1 MSDRQN
7 SPKRIAF
14 VVSPITG
21 QELKASQSDA
31 VEVYA
36 LLIDRK
42 FGMCDNSSSQLI
54 SQCPSRNEF
63 QTKLDVILRNW
74 KTTDQLIFYF
84 SGHGKVER
92 ETYCIVMGEDSIP
105 FANIINDIKRAGV
118 NRAILILDACH
129 SGAATGIKNN
139 NFKILE
145 SDLIPAGITI
155 LASSKESQKS
165 SELKDGS
172 RSVFTHIFCE
182 GIRTGLSGKSTD
194 NDVITVA
201 NIVEYI
207 KEILVKNPEYKLY
220 NQHPVY
226 GTDRTESDPWIAKNI
241 TKSLEKRSIQN
252 ERNSNVS
259 SYDDLKILYERTVHG
274 RYPCI
279 SASIDYV
286 NLELVKQYSDRIIPD
301 LFQNENLEE
310 VLERLYLYSHISHN
324 NQKYLHTSAVLCF
337 YQQPHLILEQ
347 ARSIFL
353 LGNPGD
359 TYFQREDINGAL
371 SYQIQQLTER
381 VEKESSAISYIGKG
395 GIREEIPDIDIL
407 VARELISNAIV
418 HRNYELNGTVIV
430 KVTKDLLE
438 IKSPGCFPNGISWNK
453 SIDPAYPSGSEPV
466 DPAIALYLSN
476 LLVYEGIGRG
486 FYIFRRYIEENGTD
500 SLTCQETSNQV
511 TIRLLRR
518 GRKEIAHD
526 FPEANIPKLVERD
539 SNFHHFHEQLKPNSD
554 KKKEPCNLP
563 RKSYQDFIG
572 RKEEIAKILKRI
584 SPEYRQHITVISG
597 IGGVGKTALAI
608 EVASLCWDAKKNKH
622 NNESIP
628 VFDAII
634 FTSSK
639 ATDFVNTQILERP
652 EKESQLTDIFR
663 VIADVLNEPTITQV
677 LATEQHQKVREVLL
691 KQSTLLVVDN
701 METLSD
707 NEQNKILS
715 FLNNV
720 PYTTQVL
727 ITTRESQFSSFENI
741 LIKSLTRK
749 ESYDLLRTQI
759 KNKGI
764 NPKLVDYRKWRQQVY
779 DRFRGIPIALI
790 YVVGQLAAGYQP
802 DDIVNSKITITTEKL
817 GKFCFKSSIDG
828 IKSTPAYQLL
838 LAMAFFNKSP
848 CREALTKVSGLTD
861 DNTSTAK
868 AIVKL
873 KQLSLITEDKGR
885 YDILPIT
892 LEYVIQE
899 LEAPGNAQFK
909 LSAREY
915 WYKWYLEFVQ
925 QYAGLDWE
933 GWRAKYDRL
942 DVEWENIQ
950 SVLNWCA
957 EKAEWRKLL
966 DIWQNVD
973 NYADLSGYWQDRRYW
988 WALLGN
994 NYGSAEV
1001 KVKAL
1006 SEQGFTLTLMGTQH
1020 YEDAEDYLKRAW
1032 DLCSYEIDK
1041 FVSAGVANHRAVLDK
1056 VRQDYE
1062 GAHFW
1067 IDTERDLLKDC
1078 PSDKKREQKRYQVR
1092 NHYYRGE
1099 VLYLEHKLD
1108 LAKDEFNRAIEFS
1121 REIGWQRFRNYAKN
1135 MLADIYI
1142 KEGNL
1147 EAAEILLK
1155 TGFSSATQARES
1167 RRIALY
1173 QASYGQFYYQK
1184 CQQEKEKSLSD
1195 DLFGNIVEA
1204 QNYASKALEVF
1215 SKEFMVVETE
1225 EIQEL
1230 MRNLEIERKELN
1242 LTIEQEQNMSIDN

>member
-36 LLIDRK
+36 LFTDRK

-63 QTKLDVILRNW
+63 QTKLDIILRNW

-105 FANIINDIKRAGV
+105 FANIVNDIKRAGV

-145 SDLIPAGITI
+145 SDFIPTGITI

-226 GTDRTESDPWIAKNI
+226 GTDRAESDPWIAKNI
-241 TKSLEKRSIQN
+241 TKSQEKRLIQK
-252 ERNSNVS
+252 ELNSNVS
-259 SYDDLKILYERTVHG
+259 SYDDLKILYEQTVHG

-324 NQKYLHTSAVLCF
+324 NQKYLHISAVLCF
-337 YQQPHLILEQ
+337 YQQPHLVLEQ

-381 VEKESSAISYIGKG
+381 VEKESNTISFIDKG
-395 GIREEIPDIDIL
+395 GIRKEIQDIDIL
-407 VARELISNAIV
+407 VARELISNAIA
-418 HRNYELNGTVIV
+418 HRNYKLNGTVIV

-438 IKSPGCFPNGISWNK
+438 IKSPGCFPNGISWDK
-453 SIDPAYPSGSEPV
+453 SIDPAYPSGSDPV

-486 FYIFRRYIEENGTD
+486 FDIFRRYIEENGTD

-511 TIRLLRR
+511 TIRLLRC
-518 GRKEIAHD
+518 GRKEIAHNLSQSNVSGVIGND
-526 FPEANIPKLVERD
+526 FNLHNNTQKPLQSD
-539 SNFHHFHEQLKPNSD
+539 SI
-554 KKKEPCNLP
+554 KKKEACNLP
-563 RKSYQDFIG
+563 RKSYGDFIG
-572 RKEEIAKILKRI
+572 RKEEIAEILKRI
-584 SPEYRQHITVISG
+584 SPQYRQHITVVSG

-608 EVASLCWDAKKNKH
+608 EVASLCWDAKKNRH
-622 NNESIP
+622 NTENIP

-639 ATDFVNTQILERP
+639 ATDLVNTQILNRP

-677 LATEQHQKVREVLL
+677 LPREQHQKVIEVLL
-691 KQSTLLVVDN
+691 KQSTLLIVDN

-715 FLNNV
+715 FLNGV
-720 PYTTQVL
+720 PASTQVL
-727 ITTRESQFSSFENI
+727 ITTREFIGFDRI
-741 LIKSLTRK
+741 TIDSLTRK
-749 ESYDLLRTQI
+749 ESYELLDIQI
-759 KNKGI
+759 KNKNIKFKSI
-764 NPKLVDYRKWRQQVY
+764 NDKRWKQKIYN
-779 DRFRGIPIALI
+779 RFSGVPIALI
-790 YVVGQLAAGYQP
+790 YAVGQLAAGHQP
-802 DDIVNSKITITTEKL
+802 DDIVNPKITLITEEL
-817 GKFCFKSSIDG
+817 GKFCFESSVYSIR
-828 IKSTPAYQLL
+828 STPAYHLL
-838 LAMAFFNKSP
+838 MAMSFFSKLP
-848 CREALTKVSGLTD
+848 CRDALIKVAGLTD
-861 DNTSTAK
+861 GDRYTVE

-873 KQLSLITEDKGR
+873 QQLSLIAEDRGK
-885 YDILPIT
+885 YDMLPIT
-892 LEYVIQE
+892 LEYVVQE
-899 LEAPGNAQFK
+899 LETSDNAQFK
-909 LSAREY
+909 LSARDR
-915 WYKWYLEFVQ
+915 WYKWYLELVQ
-925 QYAGLDWE
+925 QYGGLDWE

-942 DVEWENIQ
+942 DVEWENIE

-957 EKAEWRKLL
+957 EKAEWKKLL

-988 WALLGN
+988 WALLGK

-1006 SEQGFTLTLMGTQH
+1006 SEKGFTLTLMGTQH

-1032 DLCSYEIDK
+1032 DLCSNEIDR
-1041 FVSAGVANHRAVLDK
+1041 FVSAAVANHRAILAK
-1056 VRQDYE
+1056 VKKDYE
-1062 GAHFW
+1062 GAHYW
-1067 IDTERDLLKDC
+1067 LDIEWDLLKDC
-1078 PSDKKREQKRYQVR
+1078 LSDKKREQKRYQTR

-1099 VLYLEHKLD
+1099 VLYLEDKLD
-1108 LAKDEFNRAIEFS
+1108 LAKDEFNQVIEVS
-1121 REIGWQRFRNYAKN
+1121 REIDWQRFRNYAKN
-1135 MLADIYI
+1135 ILADIYI
-1142 KEGNL
+1142 EEGNL
-1147 EAAEILLK
+1147 EAAKGLLSA
-1155 TGFSSATQARES
+1155 GFSSATQARES

-1173 QASYGQFYYQK
+1173 QASYGRFYYQEYQK
-1184 CQQEKEKSLSD
+1184 EKENNLPDEFLKKS
-1195 DLFGNIVEA
+1195 IEKA
-1204 QNYASKALEVF
+1204 QNYAIKALEVF
-1215 SKEFMVVETE
+1215 SKELMVVEKE
-1225 EIQEL
+1225 EIQKL
-1230 MRNLEIERKELN
+1230 IRNLEIEQKKLN
-1242 LTIEQEQNMSIDN
+1242 LTIEQEQNISIAN